1 MRGCVDPQG
10 EVYHTFILDDLV
22 PANHPLRQVTTRAD
36 RILAEMSAR
45 FTRAYGRTGRRSAQ
59 RRVRTRGYAI
69 NQRIRKRVEKII
81 GWLKVAGGPARARFV
96 GRGKI
101 KQQAEVTAAAY
112 NLLRLARL
120 APAV

>member
-22 PANHPLRQVTTRAD
+22 PANHPLKQVKTRAD
-36 RILAEMSAR
+36 RILAEMSAQ
-45 FTRAYGRTGRRSAQ
+45 F
-59 RRVRTRGYAI
+59 TRGYAI
-69 NQRIRKRVEKII
+69 NQRIRKRVEEIF
-81 GWLKVAGGPARARFV
+81 GWLKVAGGLARARFV